1 MTPRTPSL
9 TDLQQA
15 MSRSLLS
22 DADDDAAAVVVADG
36 LDPRSRL
43 NIYRN
48 TSAGVLVNALRLA
61 FPAVRRLVGAEFFD
75 GAASLFCTAV
85 LPRSAWLDEYG
96 ESFPAFLAAL
106 PQAASV
112 PYLADV
118 ARLEWQV
125 NAVLHAPDMAPL
137 DPARLAQLDEDALRA
152 LRLQPHPATRLVRC
166 EYPAD
171 VVWRAVLEQDD
182 RALRT
187 IDLADGP
194 VHLLVQ
200 RVAEGIDTLRLSV
213 GEWRIWTALFAGEGV
228 GAALARAP
236 ETDGHALVGICLARG
251 CFIQALQPPS
261 RCGFD
266 GGSPS

>member
-9 TDLQQA
+9 IELQQA

-22 DADDDAAAVVVADG
+22 HADDDAAAAVLADG

-48 TSAGVLVNALRLA
+48 TAASVLVNALRLA

-75 GAASLFCTAV
+75 GAAGLFCAAAP
-85 LPRSAWLDEYG
+85 PRSAWLDEYG
-96 ESFPAFLAAL
+96 EQFPAFLAEL
-106 PQAASV
+106 PQTASV
-112 PYLADV
+112 PYVADV

-125 NAVLHAPDMAPL
+125 NAVLHASDVAPL
-137 DPARLAQLDEDALRA
+137 DPARLARLDEDALRA

-166 EYPAD
+166 DYPAD

-182 RALRT
+182 RTLRT

-200 RVAEGIDTLRLSV
+200 RIAEAIDTLRLSA
-213 GEWRIWTALFAGEGV
+213 GEWRICSALFAGEAID
-228 GAALARAP
+228 AALACAP
-236 ETDGHALVGICLARG
+236 EADGHALVGVCLARG
-251 CFIQALQPPS
+251 CFIHALQPPN
-261 RCGFD
+261 RCGVD